1 MSAKDEWQYKYNKS
15 HNTLQCR
22 PCGWL
27 DGWMAIPPDKWIN
40 KIYNNM
46 FHVQDINVGGQEAEG
61 RRHHQSSNAELSWV
75 MATFEA
81 IASSLLLLLL
91 LLLWWPLR
99 VVCPVLG
106 NTHII
111 WFYSNESYLGDRN
124 WSLQW
129 NEVEWSGVEWGA
141 IKGTIDGN
149 WSIGHYGHWQFHWW
163 SFLRLL
169 YFMCKS
175 PSTHTQGADINA
187 NHSFIREHNMRSG
200 ELDKLYRSSN

>member
-27 DGWMAIPPDKWIN
+27 DGWLAIPPDKWIN

-129 NEVEWSGVEWGA
+129 NEVEWSGGHQGDDWWELEHWSLRALAVSLMIVSA
-141 IKGTIDGN
+141 LIIFYVQITID
-149 WSIGHYGHWQFHWW
+149 
-163 SFLRLL
+163 
-169 YFMCKS
+169 
-175 PSTHTQGADINA
+175 THTGSRHQRQPFI
-187 NHSFIREHNMRSG
+187 HSRT
-200 ELDKLYRSSN
+200 

>member
-1 MSAKDEWQYKYNKS
+1 
-15 HNTLQCR
+15 
-22 PCGWL
+22 
-27 DGWMAIPPDKWIN
+27 MAIPPDKWIN

-99 VVCPVLG
+99 VVAWH
-106 NTHII
+106 THYMIL
-111 WFYSNESYLGDRN
+111 FKRELFGRPK
-124 WSLQW
+124 L
-129 NEVEWSGVEWGA
+129 VTAMEWSGVEWGA